1 MRKKTFLNII
11 VLLTFLIAVVLNSY
25 GRKGQ
30 GPLAINEADLRSIM
44 PEGDSFR
51 KNEAP
56 PFRYYEV
63 YRENGLIGYC
73 LNTADA
79 APDERGYNGPI
90 EMLVALDKDCG
101 IKDLKIL
108 RHSETPEYVAG
119 MLEPK
124 FLNQF
129 KQKGPEDRFIVG
141 EDVDNITRATISVK
155 AVAGSLKT
163 SVDKMQSVIYGE
175 SGTIRPKARAIDLK
189 PDFYITV
196 SIITFLL
203 IAFYL
208 KIYWLRFAGF
218 IISIVYFGFMKAS
231 FISMANVGSLFLW
244 RVPDFK
250 SNITWYAFIFSG
262 LILTFLLGGFYCSSI
277 CPFGR
282 LQVLL
287 NRLFKFKVEITPAI
301 AGNLRKIR
309 YILLWVLSVLL
320 ISLNNPGIAN
330 YEPFSTVFL
339 GRGTVTAW
347 SILVIILSLSIFHYR
362 PFCNYFCA
370 AGAFLDILADAGKK
384 ILRKK

>member
-11 VLLTFLIAVVLNSY
+11 VLLTFLIAIILNSY
-25 GRKGQ
+25 GRKSQ
-30 GPLAINEADLRSIM
+30 GPITITDADLHSIM
-44 PEGDSFR
+44 PEGDSFG
-51 KNEAP
+51 KTET
-56 PFRYYEV
+56 PFRYHEV
-63 YRENGLIGYC
+63 YRENELIGYC
-73 LNTADA
+73 LNTSDV

-90 EMLVALDKDCG
+90 EMLVGLDKDCE
-101 IKDLKIL
+101 IKGLKIL
-108 RHSETPEYVAG
+108 RHSETPEYVTE
-119 MLEPK
+119 MLEPR

-129 KQKGPEDRFIVG
+129 KGKGPKDRFIIG
-141 EDVDNITRATISVK
+141 EDVYSITHATISVK
-155 AVAGSLKT
+155 ALAGTLKT

-175 SGTIRPKARAIDLK
+175 SGPVRSRAKAIDLK

-196 SIITFLL
+196 LIITFLI

-208 KIYWLRFAGF
+208 KIYWLRFTGF
-218 IISIVYFGFMKAS
+218 IISIAYFGFIKAS
-231 FISMANVGSLFLW
+231 FISMTNVASLFLW

-262 LILTFLLGGFYCSSI
+262 LILTFLLGGFYCSSV

-287 NRLFKFKVEITPAI
+287 DKAFKFKIEITPVI
-301 AGNLRKIR
+301 VKNLRKIR
-309 YILLWVLSVLL
+309 YILLWALSVLA

-339 GRGTVTAW
+339 RRGTAAAW
-347 SILVIILSLSIFHYR
+347 GIVIIILGLSIFHYR

-370 AGAFLDILADAGKK
+370 AGAFLDILADAGRK